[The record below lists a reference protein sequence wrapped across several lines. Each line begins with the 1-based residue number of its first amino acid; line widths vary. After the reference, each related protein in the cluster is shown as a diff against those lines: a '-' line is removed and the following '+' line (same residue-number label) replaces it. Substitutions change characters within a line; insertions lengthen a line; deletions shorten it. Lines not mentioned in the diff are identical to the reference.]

1 MEFKRGK
8 VQKIILM
15 KSNRDINS
23 LFREHKDMEIDPSPK
38 AWRRLER
45 KLDTHRRRGRRNV
58 QRLMAMA
65 AAFLLLIVI
74 VLVLSMVVGPI
85 HKDQMAY
92 QDDTPVQL
100 EDLVTTDLDLEAYR
114 VVSFT
119 HHHQD
124 RMSAIEEGA
133 PDRKLVPSGLST
145 EEAGLTDL
153 PTEKKIAELSDFN
166 WLTGQWQDEAN
177 GRHSIEKWQWVDA
190 QNLRGEGLLLHKR
203 DTLFREAILIEDN
216 GEELVLWVQ
225 LTEQGR
231 SFPFALTSYEN
242 GQAVFSNPHMTF
254 PQEIRLERQDE
265 QGFAL
270 VYVNTDVPGP
280 DREQIAFL
288 KQRNKISKQEVGR
301 VMTRKSLW

>member
-1 MEFKRGK
+1 
-8 VQKIILM
+8 M
-15 KSNRDINS
+15 KSKRDINS
-23 LFREHKDMEIDPSPK
+23 LFREHKNMETEPSPK

-65 AAFLLLIVI
+65 AAFLLLIVV
-74 VLVLSMVVGPI
+74 VLALSMAVGHI
-85 HKDQMAY
+85 QKDQMAY
-92 QDDTPVQL
+92 RDDTPVQL
-100 EDLVTTDLDLEAYR
+100 EDLVVTDLDLEAYR

-145 EEAGLTDL
+145 EEAGLTNL
-153 PTEKKIAELSDFN
+153 PREQKVAKLSDFN

-177 GRHSIEKWQWVDA
+177 GKPSIENWQWIDA
-190 QNLRGEGLLLHKR
+190 RNLRGEGLLLHRR
-203 DTLFREAILIEDN
+203 DTIFRETILIEDN

-225 LTEQGR
+225 LAEQAR
-231 SFPFALTSYEN
+231 SSPFVLTSYED

-254 PQEIRLERQDE
+254 PQEIRLERRDE
-265 QGFAL
+265 HNFAL

-288 KQRNKISKQEVGR
+288 KQRNKVSKQQVSR
-301 VMTRKSLW
+301 VMTRKTLW